1 VDDSYSIFNIII
13 SMKIVGCFEYDVGL
27 NINFM
32 SIYVRFKWLCTSIQ
46 VFIIVLKCDCNNQ
59 NMIAS

>member
-1 VDDSYSIFNIII
+1 
-13 SMKIVGCFEYDVGL
+13 MKIVGCFAYDVGL

-32 SIYVRFKWLCTSIQ
+32 CIYVWFKWLCPCIQ

-59 NMIAS
+59 NMITLYWKQDKVDN